1 VAGWRDGDKP
11 VRFAANGRTLYVV
24 GGGLPIRI
32 EELDV
37 SSGARRLWRQF
48 DPSDPAGLQVT
59 YEPVVISPDGR
70 AVACN
75 YSRRLSTLFLGEG
88 IR

>member
-1 VAGWRDGDKP
+1 MP
-11 VRFAANGRTLYVV
+11 VRFAADGRTLYVV
-24 GGGLPIRI
+24 SRDLPIRI
-32 EELDV
+32 EQLDV

-48 DPSDPAGLQVT
+48 DSSDPAGLQLT
-59 YEPVVISPDGR
+59 FEPVVISPDGR